1 MEKEQ
6 TDKNFYDRKWS
17 LAYMP
22 LCNKIENLLTND
34 REKANF
40 NQLVSD
46 LMNAETDAVY
56 WRNKYY
62 GTWPSDTVQDIQV
75 HIKILENRIQEL
87 QK

>member
-1 MEKEQ
+1 MNMEAKC
-6 TDKNFYDRKWS
+6 TCKWCQKFS
-17 LAYMP
+17 P
-22 LCNKIENLLTND
+22 LCEKISFLLD
-34 REKANF
+34 DESEKKLF
-40 NQLVSD
+40 DEMIGD

-56 WRNKYY
+56 WKEKYY